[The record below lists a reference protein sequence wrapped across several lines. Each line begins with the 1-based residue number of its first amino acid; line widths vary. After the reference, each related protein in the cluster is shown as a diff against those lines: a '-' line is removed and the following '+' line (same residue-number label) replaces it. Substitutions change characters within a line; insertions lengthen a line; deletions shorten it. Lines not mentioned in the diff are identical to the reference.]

1 VGFVFA
7 PKRGQAQIYA
17 IWHRGKPQVKLGLS
31 DRLLV
36 EVDEYATEISGD
48 ECDTEKIEKRWQLTE
63 LVLYA
68 TTSG

>member
-1 VGFVFA
+1 MGFVFA

-48 ECDTEKIEKRWQLTE
+48 ECDTEKT
-63 LVLYA
+63 
-68 TTSG
+68 